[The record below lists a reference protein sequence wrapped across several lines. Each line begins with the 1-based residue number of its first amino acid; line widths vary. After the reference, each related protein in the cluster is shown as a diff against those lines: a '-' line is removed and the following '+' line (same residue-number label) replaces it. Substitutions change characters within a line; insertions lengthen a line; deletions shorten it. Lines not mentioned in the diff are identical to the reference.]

1 MGTIAIPADRI
12 TTAEEKAAKAAAE
25 LKATF
30 QSAIEAHVDQV
41 ARARNFRHA
50 DSARGH
56 ANSTVP
62 AWKADADAF
71 IAWADDVWLYAFT
84 ELAKV
89 EAGERAVPEVED
101 FLAELPVIEWP
112 ATAET

>member
-1 MGTIAIPADRI
+1 MGTITIPASRI
-12 TTAEEKAAKAAAE
+12 ITAEEKAAAAAAE
-25 LKATF
+25 LKAAF
-30 QSAIEAHVDQV
+30 QSAIETHVDAV

-62 AWKADADAF
+62 EWRADADAF
-71 IAWADDVWLYAFT
+71 IAWADTVWIHAFT

-89 EAGERAVPEVED
+89 EAGQRAVPPIVD

-112 ATAET
+112 S

>member
-1 MGTIAIPADRI
+1 MANITIPQERI
-12 TTAEEKAAKAAAE
+12 VTAEMKAEAAAAS
-25 LKATF
+25 LKTMF
-30 QSAIEAHVDQV
+30 QRAIEAHVDQV
-41 ARARNFRHA
+41 AQGRNFRHA

-71 IAWADDVWLYAFT
+71 IAWADAVWVYAFA

-89 EAGERAVPEVED
+89 EAGDREVPEVGE
-101 FLAELPVIEWP
+101 FLAELPAIEWP
-112 ATAET
+112 AS